1 MAYSFR
7 YHAYLEIIAAAK
19 FDADSLY
26 AAGDRTCMWCQHANV
41 TVAVAGSS
49 RTTSFYRTRAGR
61 GPSVVRYLGSLQLR
75 SWQRDLRGPL
85 LCRCSVL
92 RS

>member
-26 AAGDRTCMWCQHANV
+26 AAGNRTCMWCQHANV

-49 RTTSFYRTRAGR
+49 RTT
-61 GPSVVRYLGSLQLR
+61 
-75 SWQRDLRGPL
+75 
-85 LCRCSVL
+85 
-92 RS
+92 